1 MIVRQA
7 AYVLEI
13 FEYFARTRKPAALAE
28 IADHFGWPRS
38 STFNLLSTLAEK
50 GYLYEPR
57 PRAGYYPTPRWLAL
71 AKSISEAEP
80 LPDWAHAL
88 IAELSSETGETAALA
103 APAGTMAVFIDVVE
117 SSAAIRYFAQIGHRV
132 PIHATASG
140 RALLLQ
146 YSPDERFSLYRKI
159 EFKQYGPTTP
169 ISIDAVE
176 AELRQSVE
184 RGYCQSFADFS
195 RDLAGVA
202 RPLPIGDRRLSVVVA
217 GPEFRMRPRMND
229 FAAILKR
236 SVQRHCPHPEH
247 SATKQESLHGA
258 RALTG

>member
-159 EFKQYGPTTP
+159 EFKQYGPTTT

-247 SATKQESLHGA
+247 SATTQESLHGA